1 MIPRDNRRQPGGRG
15 GRGGKPERSSSR
27 QPVPP
32 SRSAGN
38 APVMGTVIGFAPP
51 AATTAPALNERFLF
65 AFQVLV
71 GYTVEVQVK
80 AGGTYQGIFHTAQ
93 LENSELHVVLCMAK
107 LTKDA
112 EQQPVD
118 GAAGRRPI
126 KELIIKSADLISLT
140 AKDIRMGADDVSR
153 PAEDAFS
160 TDTAIS
166 RGRGGLAG
174 RELQKWAPETSDAL
188 SGMLLESDAG
198 SKGKGSTKWDQ
209 FAANQQLFGTA
220 TSYNE
225 DLYTTKLDKGASA
238 ISVQEAER
246 LAAEIQGGATSNP
259 HVAEERGALMDSGMN
274 EEDLY
279 SAVGRQSHAAEADE
293 QEDATEEDEALN
305 ADTFGDSALGCD
317 VANNGAAPAR
327 PAWTTA
333 GATTALLS
341 ASNRVDNQEQASSSR
356 GSVSQPI
363 DMSMR
368 AEHNKVRTHLAGSK
382 KDRSSPYGTPIA
394 KSPLSS
400 PLIADAAA
408 LEALNLNPGSA
419 KFDTGTLRSFQEYK
433 LQQAAKKAA
442 QQRSPRI
449 SPSAISMSPSETS
462 VLDHVD
468 PLREEDSDLFGAAA
482 GPTPRKPSPGSATSS
497 AAASTPASVSAPTA
511 PAAAAAD
518 REASAGAGAAETS
531 GGSANAAIAG
541 VVRPDSAGTSGNAMG
556 DDSSTAQPAGTPK
569 SKLNP
574 FAREFKL
581 NVKAPSFTPASK
593 PSGSALPP
601 GGAGQG
607 PGPVPAASLPP
618 SQPSGG
624 PRPRAAYSQSHT
636 QAYVGSSAE
645 ERQSRPVSA
654 SHHAASRGTSQG
666 RPASSP
672 PGRRGLSPAP
682 SGGHMASRRQPY
694 MQSSEQIWAQSQGMH
709 MHMPGGRPSGHMA
722 MQAGMPLQMSG
733 GYMVPAMMPGMMPG
747 MPMMGPGSP
756 DQMMGYIPNNMR
768 PYSQAMG
775 YGVMPGQYGVMYG
788 HQMNQSAP
796 NARPPMYSQGYQ
808 APMHPNIQQ
817 MPLNQAK

>member
-1 MIPRDNRRQPGGRG
+1 
-15 GRGGKPERSSSR
+15 
-27 QPVPP
+27 
-32 SRSAGN
+32 
-38 APVMGTVIGFAPP
+38 MGTVIGFAPP

-71 GYTVEVQVK
+71 GYNVEVQVK
-80 AGGTYQGIFHTAQ
+80 AGGIYQGIFHTAQ
-93 LENSELHVVLCMAK
+93 LENSELHVVLYMAK
-107 LTKDA
+107 LIKGA

-118 GAAGRRPI
+118 GAAARRPI
-126 KELIIKSADLISLT
+126 KELIIKSADLVSLT
-140 AKDIRMGADDVSR
+140 AKDIRMGSDDVSR
-153 PAEDAFS
+153 PAEDALS

-174 RELQKWAPETSDAL
+174 RELQKWAPETSDDL
-188 SGMLLESDAG
+188 SGMLLESDAA
-198 SKGKGSTKWDQ
+198 SKGRSSTKWDQ

-238 ISVQEAER
+238 ISIQEAER
-246 LAAEIQGGATSNP
+246 LAAEIQGGATSNR
-259 HVAEERGALMDSGMN
+259 HMADERGALMDSGMD

-279 SAVGRQSHAAEADE
+279 SAVGRQPHAAPDE
-293 QEDATEEDEALN
+293 QEDATEEDDAMN
-305 ADTFGDSALGCD
+305 ADTFGESASGSG

-327 PAWTTA
+327 PAWTSA
-333 GATTALLS
+333 GATVALLS
-341 ASNRVDNQEQASSSR
+341 ASNRVDNEEQGSSSR
-356 GSVSQPI
+356 GSASQPI

-433 LQQAAKKAA
+433 IQQAAKKAA

-449 SPSAISMSPSETS
+449 SPSAISMSPSEAS
-462 VLDHVD
+462 VLDQAD

-497 AAASTPASVSAPTA
+497 AAASTPASVSAPAA

-518 REASAGAGAAETS
+518 REASADAAETS
-531 GGSANAAIAG
+531 GGSANAASAAAA
-541 VVRPDSAGTSGNAMG
+541 VRPDSAGTSGNAMG
-556 DDSSTAQPAGTPK
+556 DDSSTAQPASTPK

-581 NVKAPSFTPASK
+581 NVKAPSFTPTSK
-593 PSGSALPP
+593 PSSSALPP

-607 PGPVPAASLPP
+607 PGPVPAAS
-618 SQPSGG
+618 SQFSGG
-624 PRPRAAYSQSHT
+624 PRPGAAYSHSHSHS
-636 QAYVGSSAE
+636 QASVGSSAE

-654 SHHAASRGTSQG
+654 SHHAAPRGNSQA
-666 RPASSP
+666 RSASSP
-672 PGRRGLSPAP
+672 QGRRGLSPAP
-682 SGGHMASRRQPY
+682 SGGHMAPRRQPY
-694 MQSSEQIWAQSQGMH
+694 MQSSEQMWAQSQGMH

-722 MQAGMPLQMSG
+722 MQAGMPMQMSG
-733 GYMVPAMMPGMMPG
+733 GYMVPGMMPGMMPG

-756 DQMMGYIPNNMR
+756 DQMMGYMPNNMR

-775 YGVMPGQYGVMYG
+775 YGAMPGQYGVMYG

-808 APMHPNIQQ
+808 APMHPNMQQ
-817 MPLNQAK
+817 IPSNQAMGGLDRQNSANHMPHPNSSKRQ